1 MTEEKRLRIDMASI
15 RESLERGEVIL
26 QWVNTKLQL
35 ADALTKG
42 GVSTGLLKEVLSSG
56 SLDSVTRN

>member
-1 MTEEKRLRIDMASI
+1 MASI